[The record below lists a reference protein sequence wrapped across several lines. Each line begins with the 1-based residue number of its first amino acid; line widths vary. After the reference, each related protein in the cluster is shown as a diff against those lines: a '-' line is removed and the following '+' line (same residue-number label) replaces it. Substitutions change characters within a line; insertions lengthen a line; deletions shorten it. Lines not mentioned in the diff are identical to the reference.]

1 MLVFVKYL
9 FLALV
14 SLGIF
19 VLAVFDVEAEDL
31 LCKGGIILAFVI
43 GLLLL
48 NFFAKIAWKI
58 LVFIIM
64 ITLLLFCLNYFGLL
78 EVSAS
83 GLSRFF
89 NDVSPIKENVAK

>member
-1 MLVFVKYL
+1 MLIFVEYL

-19 VLAVFDVEAEDL
+19 VLAVFDVDAKAL
-31 LCKGGIILAFVI
+31 FCKGGIILAFVV

-58 LVFIIM
+58 LVFII
-64 ITLLLFCLNYFGLL
+64 ITALLLFCLNYFGLL

-83 GLSRFF
+83 GFSRFF
-89 NDVSPIKENVAK
+89 NDISPLKENTVK